1 MLVCK
6 RCGKPLSFD
15 KKKQNGLGVIR
26 FSERIIF
33 PKIKVV
39 KVDKICDECLDE
51 YNKFF
56 IGEE

>member
-6 RCGKPLSFD
+6 RCGRVLNYD
-15 KKKQNGLGVIR
+15 KKKQNGLGVIQ
-26 FSERIIF
+26 FSERAIF

-39 KVDKICDECLDE
+39 RVDKICDECLDE

-56 IGEE
+56 IGEK

>member
-15 KKKQNGLGVIR
+15 KKKQNGLGVIK
-26 FSERIIF
+26 FSERTIF

-39 KVDKICDECLDE
+39 RVDKICDECLDE

>member
-6 RCGKPLSFD
+6 RCGRVLNYD
-15 KKKQNGLGVIR
+15 KKKQNGLGVIQ
-26 FSERIIF
+26 FSERAIF

-39 KVDKICDECLDE
+39 RVDKICNECLDE

-56 IGEE
+56 MGEE

>member
-15 KKKQNGLGVIR
+15 KKKQNGLGVIK
-26 FSERIIF
+26 FGERTIF

-39 KVDKICDECLDE
+39 RVDKICDECLDE